1 MPRVSLLVLCRC
13 SDLRSYRHGVL
24 EFSWAPPRIFARP
37 RHAHLNLLG
46 WVTMA
51 LYGTFYALAREA
63 SPKLAWTTF
72 WLNNIGIAV
81 MFPSLAMVLKSGEQ
95 SPFTIP
101 LAASEFILLGAMLS
115 FAISVWSLL
124 LKSSDE
130 RASADWLKRRP
141 PSKAELL
148 RRIDRREIERPSR
161 WRRAGLSCRL

>member
-1 MPRVSLLVLCRC
+1 MPRVSLWFFAVAPIYVLIGMGFGIFMGATQ
-13 SDLRSYRHGVL
+13 D
-24 EFSWAPPRIFARP
+24 FSLAPA
-37 RHAHLNLLG
+37 HAHLNLLG

-101 LAASEFILLGAMLS
+101 LAASEFILFGAMLS

-130 RASADWLKRRP
+130 RASARLA
-141 PSKAELL
+141 KATAAE
-148 RRIDRREIERPSR
+148 
-161 WRRAGLSCRL
+161 